1 MLSVH
6 FSCFS
11 SWKSLVWTITLLKH
25 IIKSC
30 RIVVDINANTHYKQK
45 LIIRYVQGK
54 THSKEFAC
62 LAGGQEIS
70 KDSPLRKLNPVWKK
84 RLFWEEKV
92 DSTAQQCKGNKV
104 PFYHFR
110 AQPHKDITTKV
121 KHKGR
126 VIMEGSVHATEFWI
140 TGNKKC
146 INSILHNSIVC
157 NKLYRRTME
166 QKMAHLGADH
176 PSTEPPFIH

>member
-1 MLSVH
+1 MQ
-6 FSCFS
+6 
-11 SWKSLVWTITLLKH
+11 
-25 IIKSC
+25 
-30 RIVVDINANTHYKQK
+30 R
-45 LIIRYVQGK
+45 K

-110 AQPHKDITTKV
+110 EQPHKDITTKRSSTKV
-121 KHKGR
+121 ASSWKDLSMPQNSGSLETRNSSTVFYTILLCGTNFIGELWNRRWHTWVLTIQAQNHLSSIKDSR
-126 VIMEGSVHATEFWI
+126 CLAFDYSPQDEGGSQV
-140 TGNKKC
+140 
-146 INSILHNSIVC
+146 NS
-157 NKLYRRTME
+157 KR
-166 QKMAHLGADH
+166 
-176 PSTEPPFIH
+176 